1 MSKVVQ
7 FLPKAQAKAA
17 LAAEMAKGKTKAK
30 GAKVP
35 DKKAKALA
43 KTAEKA
49 AQANALWERPNLL
62 ALCRKLAGGDM
73 AAGNL
78 LHHIL
83 YVWRNRGH
91 KLHRKLPGWPCDQ
104 WLAHSRDGWAIASGL
119 TFAEMAKRA
128 LPRLKKYC
136 GEFLLIRAMGH
147 GPAKMLWISV
157 DEIAL
162 QEHVAGSA
170 AMPWDMF
177 YAALNGIGPG
187 HEKQPANA
195 YAKL

>member
-83 YVWRNRGH
+83 YVWRNRDH
-91 KLHRKLPGWPCDQ
+91 KLHRNLPGWPCDQ

-119 TFAEMAKRA
+119 TSAEMAKRA
-128 LPRLKKYC
+128 LPRLRNYC
-136 GEFLLIRAMGH
+136 GEFLLIRAMGRE
-147 GPAKMLWISV
+147 PAKMLWISV

-162 QEHVAGSA
+162 QEHVSGSA

>member
-83 YVWRNRGH
+83 YVWRNRDH
-91 KLHRKLPGWPCDQ
+91 KLHRNLPGWPCDQ

-119 TFAEMAKRA
+119 TSAEMAKRA
-128 LPRLKKYC
+128 LPRLRNYC
-136 GEFLLIRAMGH
+136 GEFLLIRAMGR

-162 QEHVAGSA
+162 QEHVSGSA